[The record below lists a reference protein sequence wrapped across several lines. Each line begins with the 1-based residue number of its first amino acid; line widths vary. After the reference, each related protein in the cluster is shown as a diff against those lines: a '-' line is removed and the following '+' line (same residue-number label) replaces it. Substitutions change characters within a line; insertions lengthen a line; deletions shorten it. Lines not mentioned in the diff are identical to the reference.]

1 MTRKE
6 TVKLLAFLTAAMPHA
21 KIGEGTAEAWHLLLG
36 DLDFA
41 VAQAAASRVLQEHTG
56 AWLPAPA
63 LIRQA
68 ASALAA
74 PRVPDPDE
82 AWAQVMAAMRRHG
95 WMDPAAAYA
104 EMDPLVAAVVR
115 GLGWRALCEGTTDV
129 TRGQFRMAYTAA
141 RDRHQKASGLPPA
154 LQDGALAPPAPPALA
169 SGAGADR
176 PVIRLDWVRS
186 ANPDRVGR

>member
-63 LIRQA
+63 LIRQS

-95 WMDPAAAYA
+95 WMDPTAAYA
-104 EMDPLVAAVVR
+104 EMDPPVAAVVR
-115 GLGWRALCEGTTDV
+115 GLGWRALCEGATDV
-129 TRGQFRMAYTAA
+129 TRGQFRVAYATA
-141 RDRHQKASGLPPA
+141 RDRTRQAAALPPA
-154 LQDGALAPPAPPALA
+154 LQDGALAPAVPSLAETAP
-169 SGAGADR
+169 GR
-176 PVIRLDWVRS
+176 PPIDLGWVRS
-186 ANPDRVGR
+186 RNPDRVGR